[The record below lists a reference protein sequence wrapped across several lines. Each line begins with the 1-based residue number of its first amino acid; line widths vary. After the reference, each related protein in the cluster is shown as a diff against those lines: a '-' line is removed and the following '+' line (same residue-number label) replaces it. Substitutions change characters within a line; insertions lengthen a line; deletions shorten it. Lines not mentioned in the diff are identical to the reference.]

1 MLKTKVTHYC
11 PKEGCDIVVKVMQ
24 DGQNLSAWTAL
35 QIHKAW
41 TRECVLNSQ
50 PRCAFMV
57 NITYRF
63 ASGLV
68 FRLFDSG
75 LEDGNEAIEFLARGN
90 RVSERRRAL
99 SSIVDLLLNCDIARS
114 DLDGLVPVLEKVAN
128 SKTFVEG

>member
-1 MLKTKVTHYC
+1 MLKTTVSYYC
-11 PKEGCDIVVKVMQ
+11 PKEGCDIVVKIMQ
-24 DGQNLSAWTAL
+24 DGQNLSPWVGL

-50 PRCAFMV
+50 PKCAFIV

-75 LEDGNEAIEFLARGN
+75 LQDGNEAIEFLARN
-90 RVSERRRAL
+90 SRISERRRAL
-99 SSIVDLLLNCDIARS
+99 HTIMDLLLNCDIARS
-114 DLDGLVPVLEKVAN
+114 DLDGLDPVLEKVAN